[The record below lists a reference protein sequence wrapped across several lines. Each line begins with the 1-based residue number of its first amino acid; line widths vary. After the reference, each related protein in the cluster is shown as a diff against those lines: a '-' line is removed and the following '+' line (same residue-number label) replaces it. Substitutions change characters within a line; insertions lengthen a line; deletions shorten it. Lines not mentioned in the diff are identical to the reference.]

1 MGIVRMQSMVPI
13 LMYHQIDQP
22 PPRGAYLRGATVHPR
37 RFANQMLLLK
47 RLGYQGMSLRNA
59 LPYIRGEKQ
68 AKVFVLT
75 FDDGYK
81 NVFDYA
87 RPILNTVG
95 FTATN
100 FIVSGLIG
108 GRNEWMLDKGSLP
121 AQLMTQD
128 EIQQWHQEGHEIGSH
143 TMDHCYLSQLSAK
156 DQLQQVTQSKGD
168 LEALI
173 DDSVSSFCY
182 PYGDLDERAI
192 FAVKQAGYRCAVAT
206 HKGLALNDDNLYA
219 LPRVSIIRSN
229 HIVRF
234 YQKVATPLEHKR
246 RTVYW

>member
-1 MGIVRMQSMVPI
+1 MVPI

-22 PPRGAYLRGATVHPR
+22 PARGAYLRGATVHPR

-47 RLGYQGMSLRNA
+47 RLGYQGLSLRDA
-59 LPYIRGEKQ
+59 LPYIRGEQ
-68 AKVFVLT
+68 QGKVFVLT

-87 RPILNTVG
+87 RPILNTLG

-108 GRNEWMLDKGSLP
+108 GMNEWMFAKGSLP
-121 AQLMTQD
+121 AQLMDQD
-128 EIQQWHQEGHEIGSH
+128 EILQWHEQGHEIGSH
-143 TMDHCYLSQLSAK
+143 TVDHCYLSELSAQE
-156 DQLQQVTQSKGD
+156 QLQQVSQSKAD
-168 LEALI
+168 LEDLLG
-173 DDSVSSFCY
+173 DTVSSFCY

-192 FAVKQAGYRCAVAT
+192 FAVRQAGYRCAVAT
-206 HKGLALNDDNLYA
+206 HKGLALDEDNLYA
-219 LPRVSIIRSN
+219 LPRISIIRSN

-234 YQKVATPLEHKR
+234 YQKVATTLEHRR
-246 RTVYW
+246 RTVFW